1 MSPIKKDAIYARN
14 SSLEGEDLV
23 ADLEF
28 NTISTKSENGNNPSV
43 HYYGERKDPSKIN
56 PSKNVYD
63 YIKRMNL
70 GNLSGLPKIPLYY
83 LQFLLDYIS

>member
-1 MSPIKKDAIYARN
+1 MSPMKKE
-14 SSLEGEDLV
+14 EGEEPV
-23 ADLEF
+23 ATSLEF
-28 NTISTKSENGNNPSV
+28 NTISTKSENGNTPTV
-43 HYYGERKDPSKIN
+43 HFYGARKDPTKIN

-63 YIKRMNL
+63 YIKRINM